1 MSLWDHNLTLKNP
14 SMKEN
19 RWSRGVCQLIAPRCQ
34 TQPRRRAILRRPTA
48 LEVLFVLKMEGTHS
62 RACRNQAPVQE
73 PVLVEDSGVAK
84 SPLVPL
90 RGGEEHLGEDGSA
103 LTGKGKSPRTETLKS
118 TSIKT

>member
-1 MSLWDHNLTLKNP
+1 MGPQSDFKESINEGKQMEQRRLPAHRSEMPNP
-14 SMKEN
+14 
-19 RWSRGVCQLIAPRCQ
+19 
-34 TQPRRRAILRRPTA
+34 TTRRAILQRPTA

-90 RGGEEHLGEDGSA
+90 RGGEEHLGEDSSA
-103 LTGKGKSPRTETLKS
+103 LTGKGKSPRTETLQS